1 VPNKPNPRRTRS
13 PGRALS
19 DDELAGVIGA
29 AYTVN
34 EASALIVVAMG
45 RLGLRV
51 GEALALRRG
60 DFDLSTGLV
69 TIERSRDRDG
79 AARPLKG
86 RYEGDRRVIPL
97 PQSVRDAYAR
107 QTDLQDSTP
116 ISGDLFV
123 TSRSTP
129 LIYNNWR
136 KRQWTR
142 IIDEANMGHAV
153 PHDLR
158 HTCIT
163 RLFIVG
169 RWTPAEVQAFVGH
182 TDARVTL
189 EIYSHV
195 NPATLPVPSDPG
207 IG

>member
-1 VPNKPNPRRTRS
+1 
-13 PGRALS
+13 
-19 DDELAGVIGA
+19 
-29 AYTVN
+29 
-34 EASALIVVAMG
+34 M
-45 RLGLRV
+45 LRV
-51 GEALALRRG
+51 GEALGLRRG
-60 DFDLSTGLV
+60 DFDLSAGLV

-79 AARPLKG
+79 TARPLKG

-97 PQSVRDAYAR
+97 PQSVRHAYAAHI
-107 QTDLQDSTP
+107 DLQDSTP
-116 ISGDLFV
+116 FGGDLFV
-123 TSRSTP
+123 TSKSTP

-136 KRQWTR
+136 RRQWTR
-142 IIDEANMGHAV
+142 IVDEANVGHLV

-163 RLFIVG
+163 RLFIVD

-195 NPATLPVPSDPG
+195 NPASLPVPSDLEIG
-207 IG
+207 IGQE

>member
-1 VPNKPNPRRTRS
+1 M
-13 PGRALS
+13 
-19 DDELAGVIGA
+19 IGA